1 MHRSAFVTLLLIL
14 LSALLAGAVPAAS
27 QEAPDRRWVVLIQ
40 GNLAGEMTLR
50 KEGADQIWSVR
61 FNDRGRGPDLGSRIS
76 YGADGTPVKI
86 ETDGHD
92 YLKAPVRERFV
103 RDGTRARWET
113 GDGNGER
120 WVEGSAFY
128 LSADSGAPEQAL
140 LARALLGA
148 PGRTMALLPEGEAH
162 AEILG
167 RREVGVGD
175 RLEDLIH
182 VAITGLG
189 FTPQTLWL
197 DDKGALFAV
206 LDGWFTVIP
215 EGWEPVAEILRSAD
229 EAAEQRF
236 FAELPERLAR
246 RPDTFALVG
255 AAVVDVDKGRLL
267 PSQTVVVDG
276 DRILA
281 VGPSGS
287 FPIPEGMERIDAR
300 GKTLLP
306 GLWDMHVH
314 LAPVDGV
321 LNLAAGVTS
330 VRDMA
335 NDMDRVT
342 GLAHAWDRRGEA
354 LGPRVI
360 LAGILDGPGP
370 YAGPTTALV
379 ETEEEVK
386 KWVGRYAD
394 RGYEQV
400 KLYSSL
406 DPRLV
411 PAIVRAAR
419 AHGLR
424 VSGHVPQG
432 LSVPEAVALGFQ
444 EIQHINYLFLSL
456 WADEEGLDTRTPAR
470 FTVVAERAAGVD
482 LGSEPVRALVQRL
495 ADRGVVVDPTVAI
508 FESMLTTRPGEV
520 QAAYRPVADRLPVQ
534 VRRGMVGG
542 GLEASGE
549 LAETYRRSFRKM
561 LDLVAALYQTGVPL
575 VAGTDALAGFT
586 LHRELE
592 LYVEAG
598 IPAPKVLRLATLG
611 AAEITGRAD
620 RLGSIEE
627 GKLADLILVDGDPT
641 RDISA
646 IRNVELVIKDG
657 MVLDPDALY
666 AAVGVRGR

>member
-40 GNLAGEMTLR
+40 GNPAGEMTLR

-103 RDGTRARWET
+103 RDGTWARWET

-175 RLEDLIH
+175 RLQNLIH

-229 EAAEQRF
+229 EAAERSF

-246 RPDTFALVG
+246 RPGTFALVG
-255 AAVVDVDKGRLL
+255 ASVVDVDKGRLL
-267 PSQTVVVDG
+267 PNQTVVVDG

-314 LAPVDGV
+314 LGAADGV

-342 GLAHAWDRRGEA
+342 GLAHAWDAGEA

-379 ETEEEVK
+379 DTEEEVK

-470 FTVVAERAAGVD
+470 FTVVAERAAEVD
-482 LGSEPVRALVQRL
+482 LRSEPVRALIQRL

-561 LDLVAALYQTGVPL
+561 LDLVRMLHETGVPL

-598 IPAPKVLRLATLG
+598 IPAAKVLRLATLG

-620 RLGSIEE
+620 RLGTVEE

>member
-314 LAPVDGV
+314 LQPADGV

-342 GLAHAWDRRGEA
+342 DLAHAWDRGEA

-379 ETEEEVK
+379 DTEAEVK
-386 KWVGRYAD
+386 EWVGRYAD

-482 LGSEPVRALVQRL
+482 LRSEPVRALVQRL